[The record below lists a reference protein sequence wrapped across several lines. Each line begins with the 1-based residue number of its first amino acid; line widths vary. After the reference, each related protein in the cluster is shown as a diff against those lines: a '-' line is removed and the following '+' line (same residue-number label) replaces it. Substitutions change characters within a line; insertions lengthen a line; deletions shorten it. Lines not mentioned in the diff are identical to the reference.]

1 MTSKEMSEYDFT
13 NPELNYKFLAE
24 NSSDMISRHSIEGVF
39 LYASPAC
46 KNLAGY
52 EPEELVGRSV
62 FEFFF
67 PQDLEKIQ
75 RAHKK
80 IYQYPDVNT
89 IVYRFRRKNGTY
101 IWFETM
107 VRSVRDEST
116 GKIIELIGVSR
127 DVSKRKVIEEKMRKQ
142 GSFLEGIAR
151 ASNILLTNT
160 DFDEAIRTSME
171 VIGEV
176 SDVDRIYIY
185 QVIKNQET
193 GLKCVVLRYEW
204 TFKFIESRLGN
215 PQYQLLPFE
224 SQCPHCFKELEKGR
238 SINQLVKN
246 LPPKEKEYLDSQDVR
261 SLLVVPIFIKGYFW
275 GFIGFDDCTYEKR
288 WSKNEES
295 ILYALAASIG
305 GLFARMYTEDE
316 LKKSKETAE
325 QATRAKSDFLATMS
339 HEIRTPMNGVIGMT
353 ELLSQTNLH
362 PEQKEYVDIIKTSGE
377 NLLTIINDILDFSK
391 IESGKMELENNAFE
405 IKSCIED
412 VLDLFA
418 KKAFEKNIELYY
430 IVEPLISPYIFGD
443 ASRLRQILINLTGN
457 AIKFSNSGDIIIS
470 VNKINQKDE
479 DLELQFSVKDCGI
492 GISQDKISSLFKE
505 FTQADSSISRRFG
518 GTGLGLA
525 ICSKLVSLMGGKI
538 WVESILGKGSTFYFT
553 IKTKIAEFSPQK
565 TYLMGDVPLLKDK
578 KVLIVDDN
586 DINRH
591 ILHLNCQLWG
601 MQTVGVSGG
610 KEALDAIMKNEF
622 DIALIDMQMP
632 DMNGIDL
639 TTRIR
644 FYKSKQE
651 LPIIMLTSIAG
662 LDNDSNI
669 RINLFSGY
677 LTKPIKQ
684 YQLFNTIINTL
695 SDEKSKIA
703 HQKDVKTAPVT
714 VSNISLPQILIAEDN
729 LINQKLASKI
739 LNKLG
744 YNVETAINGRDAIDK
759 LKAKHF
765 DIVLMDMQM
774 PELDGLEATKIINSG
789 DDDEKPVIIAMTANA
804 MEGDKR
810 SCLDAGM
817 DDYISKPLK
826 MDEIKTVLQKWTDLI
841 HNKTK

>member
-1 MTSKEMSEYDFT
+1 MTSKEMSEYDFSGS
-13 NPELNYKFLAE
+13 ELNYKFLAE
-24 NSSDMISRHSIEGVF
+24 NSSDMISRHSVDGNF

-52 EPEELVGRSV
+52 EPEELIGRSV

-75 RAHKK
+75 KAHKK

-107 VRSVRDEST
+107 VRSVRDVCT

-127 DVSKRKVIEEKMRKQ
+127 DVSKRKVIEDKMRKQ
-142 GSFLEGIAR
+142 SSFLEGIAK
-151 ASNILLTNT
+151 ASNVLLTHT
-160 DFDEAIRTSME
+160 DFDEAIRTAME

-185 QVIKNQET
+185 QVTRKTET
-193 GLKCVVLRYEW
+193 GLKCVVLKYEW
-204 TFKFIESRLGN
+204 TFKFIESRMGN
-215 PQYQLLPFE
+215 PEYQLLPFE
-224 SQCPHCFKELEKGR
+224 SQCPFCYTELEKGR
-238 SINQLVKN
+238 SINQYVKN
-246 LPPKEKEYLDSQDVR
+246 LPPKERAYLESQDVR
-261 SLLVVPIFIKGYFW
+261 SLLVVPIFIKGVFW

-305 GLFARMYTEDE
+305 GSFARMYTEDE
-316 LKKSKETAE
+316 LKKAKETAE
-325 QATRAKSDFLATMS
+325 QATKAKSDFLAAMS

-391 IESGKMELENNAFE
+391 IESGKMELENNPLD

-418 KKAFEKNIELYY
+418 KKAYEKNIELYY
-430 IVEPLISPYIFGD
+430 LVEPLISPYIFGD

-457 AIKFSNSGDIIIS
+457 AIKFSNAGDIIVS
-470 VNKINQKDE
+470 VNKLSQKDE
-479 DLELQFSVKDCGI
+479 DIELQFSVKDCGI
-492 GISQDKISSLFKE
+492 GISPDKISSLFKD
-505 FTQADSSISRRFG
+505 FTQADSSISGRFG

-525 ICSKLVSLMGGKI
+525 ISSRLVSLMGGKI
-538 WVESILGKGSTFYFT
+538 WVESTLGKGSTFYFT
-553 IKTKIAEFSPQK
+553 TKTKVAEFSPQK
-565 TYLMGDVPLLKDK
+565 TYLMGDIPLLKDK

-601 MQTVGVSGG
+601 MQTVGVAGG
-610 KEALDAIMKNEF
+610 NEALEAIRKTDF
-622 DIALIDMQMP
+622 DIALVDMQMP

-639 TTRIR
+639 TSKIR
-644 FYKSKQE
+644 FYKNKQE
-651 LPIIMLTSIAG
+651 LPIIMLTSIGG
-662 LDNDSNI
+662 LDKDSNI
-669 RINLFSGY
+669 KINLFSGY

-684 YQLFNTIINTL
+684 YQLFNAIVNTL
-695 SDEKSKIA
+695 SEEKTKII
-703 HQKDVKTAPVT
+703 HQKDIPPAEAPDKQNT
-714 VSNISLPQILIAEDN
+714 RPQILIAEDN

-744 YNVETAINGRDAIDK
+744 YNVETAINGKDAIDK
-759 LKAKHF
+759 LKEKHF

-774 PELDGLEATKIINSG
+774 PELDGIEATKLIHSDNN
-789 DDDEKPVIIAMTANA
+789 DEKPVIIAMTANA
-804 MEGDKR
+804 MDEDKK
-810 SCLDAGM
+810 SCLEAGM

-826 MDEIKTVLQKWTDLI
+826 MDEIKSIMQKWTGLI
-841 HNKTK
+841 QNKIK